1 VWRSNRSKRSKPIWA
16 ALGVASCVAASCVYA
31 SGPADFG
38 MAELNAAIA
47 ARNLKFK
54 PKIVAELNTDPPET
68 FRIDPY
74 SAGGGRVS
82 GGDLR
87 GLMYGLLEAAAQM
100 RTLGHLKLARA
111 SPFLS
116 PRGVKANADPSVS
129 WFGSE
134 DFWRAYFAVLARDRF
149 DRLQLVFDRFPDRD
163 SFPAL
168 RTISQIA
175 MQYGVDIALGLRSFS
190 PESHSALQ
198 DLLTQSTGIRSVVLV
213 GASEPEKFPILDA
226 LAKTGR
232 RVVLDGNRLWQ
243 IDPAQAGPDEES
255 IRSAVSSLT
264 GGFEVASSLG
274 SQAVGLWGRLGY
286 DPTPPKPP
294 PSTST
299 KSPPPTKRL
308 R

>member
-1 VWRSNRSKRSKPIWA
+1 MWWSKRIWA
-16 ALGVASCVAASCVYA
+16 LLAAASCVYA
-31 SGPADFG
+31 AGPADFG

-100 RTLGHLKLARA
+100 RTLGHLKLTRA

-116 PRGVKANADPSVS
+116 PRGIKANADPSVS

-134 DFWRAYFAVLARDRF
+134 EFWRAWFAVLARDRF
-149 DRLQLVFDRFPDRD
+149 NRLQLVFDRLPDRD
-163 SFPAL
+163 VFPAL
-168 RTISQIA
+168 RTVSQLA
-175 MQYGVDIALGLRSFS
+175 MQYGVDIALGLKSFS
-190 PESHSALQ
+190 PESRSALQ
-198 DLLTQSTGIRSVVLV
+198 DLLTQCMGIRSVVFD
-213 GASEPEKFPILDA
+213 GTREPEKFPIVDV
-226 LAKTGR
+226 LAKAGR
-232 RVVLDGNRLWQ
+232 RVVFDDHRLWQ
-243 IDPAQAGPDEES
+243 VDPAQAGLEEES
-255 IRSAVSSLT
+255 VRSAVSSLT

-294 PSTST
+294 PTT
-299 KSPPPTKRL
+299 KPPTTTKRL

>member
-1 VWRSNRSKRSKPIWA
+1 MWRSKRIWA
-16 ALGVASCVAASCVYA
+16 ALAAASCVYA
-31 SGPADFG
+31 AGPADFG

-47 ARNLKFK
+47 ARNLRYK
-54 PKIVAELNTDPPET
+54 PKIAAELNTDPPET

-74 SAGGGRVS
+74 SSGGGRIS

-87 GLMYGLLEAAAQM
+87 GLMYGLLEAATQM
-100 RTLGHLKLARA
+100 RELGHLKLTRG

-116 PRGVKANADPSVS
+116 PRGVKANADPAVS

-149 DRLQLVFDRFPDRD
+149 DRLQLVFDRFPDR
-163 SFPAL
+163 SALPAF

-190 PESHSALQ
+190 PESRSALQ
-198 DLLTQSTGIRSVVLV
+198 DLLTQSMGIRSVVFD
-213 GASEPEKFPILDA
+213 GANEPEKLPILDV
-226 LAKTGR
+226 LAKAGR
-232 RVVLDGNRLWQ
+232 RVVLDDSRLWQ
-243 IDPAQAGPDEES
+243 IDPAQAGLDEES

-274 SQAVGLWGRLGY
+274 SQAVGLWGRLAY

-294 PSTST
+294 PT
-299 KSPPPTKRL
+299 TKRL

>member
-1 VWRSNRSKRSKPIWA
+1 VWRSKRIWA
-16 ALGVASCVAASCVYA
+16 VLAAASCLYA
-31 SGPADFG
+31 AGPADFG

-47 ARNLKFK
+47 ARNFKYK
-54 PKIVAELNTDPPET
+54 PKIVAELNVDPPET

-74 SAGGGRVS
+74 SSGGGRVS

-100 RTLGHLKLARA
+100 RATGHLKLTRA

-149 DRLQLVFDRFPDRD
+149 DRLQLVFDHLPDRD

-168 RTISQIA
+168 RMISQIA

-190 PESHSALQ
+190 PESRSALQ
-198 DLLTQSTGIRSVVLV
+198 DLLTQTTGIRSVAFAGANESEKVSISGVL
-213 GASEPEKFPILDA
+213 GKI
-226 LAKTGR
+226 GR
-232 RVVLDGNRLWQ
+232 RVVLDGHRLWQ

-274 SQAVGLWGRLGY
+274 SQAVDLWGRLGY

-294 PSTST
+294 P
-299 KSPPPTKRL
+299 PTKRL

>member
-1 VWRSNRSKRSKPIWA
+1 MWRSKRIWA
-16 ALGVASCVAASCVYA
+16 AFAAASCIYA
-31 SGPADFG
+31 AGPADFG
-38 MAELNAAIA
+38 MAELNSAIA
-47 ARNLKFK
+47 ARNLKYK
-54 PKIVAELNTDPPET
+54 PKIAAELNTDPPET

-74 SAGGGRVS
+74 SSGGGRVS

-100 RTLGHLKLARA
+100 REMGHLKLTRG

-149 DRLQLVFDRFPDRD
+149 DRLQLVFDRFPERG
-163 SFPAL
+163 SFPAF

-190 PESHSALQ
+190 PESRSALQ
-198 DLLTQSTGIRSVVLV
+198 DLLTQSMGIRSVVFA
-213 GASEPEKFPILDA
+213 GANEPEKLPILDV
-226 LAKTGR
+226 LAKAGR
-232 RVVLDGNRLWQ
+232 RVVLDDSRLWQ
-243 IDPAQAGPDEES
+243 VDPAQAGLDEES

-274 SQAVGLWGRLGY
+274 SQAVGLWGRMAY
-286 DPTPPKPP
+286 DPTPPKPAP
-294 PSTST
+294 T
-299 KSPPPTKRL
+299 TKRP

>member
-1 VWRSNRSKRSKPIWA
+1 VWRNNRIWA
-16 ALGVASCVAASCVYA
+16 ALTAASCVYA
-31 SGPADFG
+31 AGPADFG

-47 ARNLKFK
+47 ARNFKYK
-54 PKIVAELNTDPPET
+54 PKIVAELNLDPPET

-74 SAGGGRVS
+74 SSGGGRVS

-100 RTLGHLKLARA
+100 RTLGHLKLTHA

-149 DRLQLVFDRFPDRD
+149 DRLQLVFDRLPDRD
-163 SFPAL
+163 AFPAL
-168 RTISQIA
+168 RTISQLA

-190 PESHSALQ
+190 PESRSALQ
-198 DLLTQSTGIRSVVLV
+198 DLLAQSMGIRSVAFAGAGELEKVSLAEVL
-213 GASEPEKFPILDA
+213 GKA
-226 LAKTGR
+226 GR
-232 RVVLDGNRLWQ
+232 RVIFDGNRLWQ
-243 IDPAQAGPDEES
+243 VDPAQAGPDEES
-255 IRSAVSSLT
+255 VRSAVSSLT

-274 SQAVGLWGRLGY
+274 GQAVGLWGRLGY

-294 PSTST
+294 P
-299 KSPPPTKRL
+299 PPTTKRV

>member
-1 VWRSNRSKRSKPIWA
+1 MWRSKRIWA
-16 ALGVASCVAASCVYA
+16 ALAAASCVYA
-31 SGPADFG
+31 AGPADFG

-47 ARNLKFK
+47 ARNFKYK
-54 PKIVAELNTDPPET
+54 PKIAAELNLDQPET

-74 SAGGGRVS
+74 SSGGGRVS

-100 RTLGHLKLARA
+100 RALGHLKLTRA

-149 DRLQLVFDRFPDRD
+149 DRLQLVFDRLPDRD
-163 SFPAL
+163 VFPAL
-168 RTISQIA
+168 RTISQTA

-190 PESHSALQ
+190 PESRSALQ
-198 DLLTQSTGIRSVVLV
+198 DLLTQCMGIRSVAFDGANEREKMPLLEVL
-213 GASEPEKFPILDA
+213 G
-226 LAKTGR
+226 KTGR
-232 RVVLDGNRLWQ
+232 RVVLDGHRLWQ
-243 IDPAQAGPDEES
+243 IDPAQAGLDEES
-255 IRSAVSSLT
+255 IRSAVSPLT

-274 SQAVGLWGRLGY
+274 GQAVGLWGRLGY
-286 DPTPPKPP
+286 DPTPPKPAP
-294 PSTST
+294 T
-299 KSPPPTKRL
+299 TKRL

>member
-1 VWRSNRSKRSKPIWA
+1 
-16 ALGVASCVAASCVYA
+16 
-31 SGPADFG
+31 

-47 ARNLKFK
+47 ARNFKYK
-54 PKIVAELNTDPPET
+54 PKIAAELNTDAPET
-68 FRIDPY
+68 FRIEPY
-74 SAGGGRVS
+74 SSGGGRVS

-100 RTLGHLKLARA
+100 RTLGHLKLTHA

-149 DRLQLVFDRFPDRD
+149 DRIQLVFDRLPGRD

-168 RTISQIA
+168 RTISQTA

-190 PESHSALQ
+190 PESRSALQ
-198 DLLTQSTGIRSVVLV
+198 DLLTQSIGIRSVVFD
-213 GASEPEKFPILDA
+213 GASDPEKFPILDV

-232 RVVLDGNRLWQ
+232 RVVFDSHRLWQ
-243 IDPAQAGPDEES
+243 VDPAQAGLDEDS
-255 IRSAVSSLT
+255 IRAAVSSLT

-286 DPTPPKPP
+286 DPTPPPKPL
-294 PSTST
+294 STA
-299 KSPPPTKRL
+299 KRIK
-308 R
+308 

>member
-1 VWRSNRSKRSKPIWA
+1 MWPSKVSRSKRIWT
-16 ALGVASCVAASCVYA
+16 ALMAVSCVAASCVYA
-31 SGPADFG
+31 AGPADFG

-47 ARNLKFK
+47 ARNLKYR
-54 PKIVAELNTDPPET
+54 PKIAAELNTDPPET

-74 SAGGGRVS
+74 SSGGGRVS

-100 RTLGHLKLARA
+100 RELGHLKLTRG

-116 PRGVKANADPSVS
+116 PRGVKANADPFVS

-149 DRLQLVFDRFPDRD
+149 DRLQLVFDRFPDRGAL
-163 SFPAL
+163 PAF

-190 PESHSALQ
+190 PESRSALQ
-198 DLLTQSTGIRSVVLV
+198 DLLTQSMGIRSVVFA
-213 GASEPEKFPILDA
+213 GANEPEKLPILDV
-226 LAKTGR
+226 LAKAGR
-232 RVVLDGNRLWQ
+232 RVVLDDSRLWQ
-243 IDPAQAGPDEES
+243 VDPAQAGLDEES

-274 SQAVGLWGRLGY
+274 SQAVGLWGRLAY
-286 DPTPPKPP
+286 DPTPPKPAP
-294 PSTST
+294 T
-299 KSPPPTKRL
+299 TKRL